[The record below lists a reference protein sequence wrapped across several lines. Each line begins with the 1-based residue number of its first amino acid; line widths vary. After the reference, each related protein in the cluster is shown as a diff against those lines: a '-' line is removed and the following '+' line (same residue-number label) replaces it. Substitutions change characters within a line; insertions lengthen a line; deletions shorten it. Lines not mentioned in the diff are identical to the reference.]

1 MSHEI
6 RTPMNAI
13 VGISDLTCMM
23 DSVPDNVRE
32 NLSKIRA
39 SSRYLLSL
47 ISDILDMSRIESGM
61 MTVTSEPF
69 AMEQILD
76 ELESM
81 MTAEAKRRG

>member
-1 MSHEI
+1 
-6 RTPMNAI
+6 MNAI

-61 MTVTSEPF
+61 MTVASEPF
-69 AMEQILD
+69 SLEQILD

-81 MTAEAKRRG
+81 MTAEAKRRD

>member
-1 MSHEI
+1 MSRMSHEI

-23 DSVPDNVRE
+23 DKVPENVRG
-32 NLSKIRA
+32 NLSKIRS

-61 MTVTSEPF
+61 MTVASEPF
-69 AMEQILD
+69 YRAD
-76 ELESM
+76 
-81 MTAEAKRRG
+81 TG